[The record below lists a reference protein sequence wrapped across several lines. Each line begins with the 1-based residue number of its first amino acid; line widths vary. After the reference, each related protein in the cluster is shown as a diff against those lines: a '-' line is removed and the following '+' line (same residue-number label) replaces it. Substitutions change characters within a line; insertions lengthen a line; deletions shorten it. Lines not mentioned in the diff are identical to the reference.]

1 MYKTHINIFNE
12 LSKIYEK
19 LGDDIRAGAYHNLAK
34 KLELKDLSGITEK
47 SKRKIDEI
55 SKTGKLTILENMKK
69 DKNIEAKLKLLQIIG
84 VGPSLADKMIK
95 KGIKTPEEFIKK
107 YDNPT
112 QIQKMGMKYYGKL
125 SRPNP
130 NTFKK
135 LVECICD
142 NEIKKFALAGSYR
155 TGNPN
160 PGDIDLIVIS
170 FTKNKVDT
178 KNWVLNTLDNKCK
191 KVKLDYMVESGDS
204 GFMGVLKINNKYY
217 KIDVKV
223 IEKKYYASFLLYFGS
238 GKYFSKY
245 IRGVAKDKGYKLNQY
260 GIEDLKT
267 GKLKTFKSE
276 EAIFKFLGEE
286 YLTPRERVKYF

>member
-1 MYKTHINIFNE
+1 MYKKHITIFNK

-47 SKRKIDEI
+47 SQRKIDEI
-55 SKTGKLTILENMKK
+55 SRTGELTILEKMEK
-69 DKNIEAKLKLLQIIG
+69 DKNIEAKLKLLEIIG
-84 VGPSLADKMIK
+84 VGPSLADKMVK
-95 KGIKTPEEFIKK
+95 KGIKTSEQFINK

-112 QIQKMGMKYYGKL
+112 LLQKMGMKYHGKL
-125 SRPNP
+125 SRPNQ
-130 NTFKK
+130 NTFKQ

-204 GFMGVLKINNKYY
+204 GFMGILKINNKYY

-238 GKYFSKY
+238 GKYFSKH
-245 IRGVAKDKGYKLNQY
+245 IRSVAKDKGYKLNQY
-260 GIEDLKT
+260 GVEDLKT

-276 EAIFKFLGEE
+276 EAIFKFLGVE
-286 YLTPRERVKYF
+286 YLTPKERVKYF